1 MVIQVNF
8 PDNLALATKEEKSNF
23 ARRVTI
29 YTLGHLYQEGK
40 ISAGIG
46 AEVLDCTREA
56 FYLLLSEY
64 GFSIIDYD
72 DDEWEEE
79 IQTSK
84 LIANQN
90 QSL

>member
-1 MVIQVNF
+1 MVIQVDF
-8 PDNLALATKEEKSNF
+8 PDDLALVTKEEKTNF

-46 AEVLDCTREA
+46 AEILNCSKEA

-64 GFSIIDYD
+64 GFSIIDYED
-72 DDEWEEE
+72 EEWEDE

-84 LIANQN
+84 IIANHHE
-90 QSL
+90 S